1 MKYYIIAG
9 EASGDLHGSNLI
21 KELKKLDRNAS
32 FRCWGGDLINEQ
44 TNNLVRHH
52 KDYSYMGFLE
62 VFLNLYS
69 IIKNISFCKSDI
81 LNYNPDIIIYIDF
94 PGFNLRI
101 AEWAKRHG
109 FKNHYYISPQ
119 IWAWKE
125 SRIKLIK
132 KVVDKMYVIL
142 PFEKEF
148 YKERHNLDVSF
159 VGHPLLDEIYKAN
172 NLKDS
177 ELEEKIVKEKTILLL
192 PGSRDQ
198 EIKKLL
204 PIMLSIVSEFKD
216 YKFIVGAAPSQKLS
230 VYQNYV
236 KERNVEI
243 VQNKTYGLLK
253 NCTAAIVTSGTA
265 TLETALFKV
274 PQIVCYKSTWTTYL
288 IGKILIK
295 NLNYISLVNLIP
307 NKLIVKELVQNA
319 CSKKNLIKELK
330 AILEKEE
337 RVKIISNY
345 NKLEDSLG
353 GRGASYKTAK
363 IIYNYLVEE
372 NSGTKDS

>member
-21 KELKKLDRNAS
+21 KELKKLDKNAH
-32 FRCWGGDLINEQ
+32 FRCWGGDLMNIE
-44 TNNLVRHH
+44 TNNLAKHH

-81 LNYNPDIIIYIDF
+81 LNFNPDIIIYIDF

-101 AEWAKRHG
+101 AEWAKNNG

-142 PFEKEF
+142 PFEKDY
-148 YKERHNLDVSF
+148 YKKTHNLDVSF
-159 VGHPLLDEIYKAN
+159 VGHPLLDEVKKSNISK
-172 NLKDS
+172 
-177 ELEEKIVKEKTILLL
+177 LENKLVKEKTILLL

-198 EIKKLL
+198 EIKKML
-204 PIMLSIVSEFKD
+204 PVMLKIVPEFKD
-216 YKFIVGAAPSQKLS
+216 YNFIIGAAPSQSLGLYK
-230 VYQNYV
+230 NYV
-236 KERNVEI
+236 KNYNVEI
-243 VQNKTYGLLK
+243 IHNKTYDLLR

-274 PQIVCYKSTWTTYL
+274 PQIVCYKSSWISYF
-288 IGKILIK
+288 IGKNLIK
-295 NLNYISLVNLIP
+295 NLKYISLVNLIA
-307 NKLIVKELVQNA
+307 NKLIVPELIQSE
-319 CSKKNLIKELK
+319 CSKENLIKNL
-330 AILEKEE
+330 
-337 RVKIISNY
+337 KIILNKKGKAEINENY
-345 NKLEDSLG
+345 NELENILG
-353 GRGASYKTAK
+353 GSGASNKTAK
-363 IIYNYLVEE
+363 LIYNYLVEE

>member
-32 FRCWGGDLINEQ
+32 FRCWGGDLMNEQ

-81 LNYNPDIIIYIDF
+81 LNYKPDIIIYIDF

-172 NLKDS
+172 NLQDS
-177 ELEEKIVKEKTILLL
+177 ELEKKIVKEKTILLL

-204 PIMLSIVSEFKD
+204 PIMLSVVSEFKD
-216 YKFIVGAAPSQKLS
+216 YKFIIGAAPSQKLS
-230 VYQNYV
+230 VYKNYV
-236 KERNVEI
+236 KDRNVEI
-243 VQNKTYGLLK
+243 IQNKTYGLLK

-295 NLNYISLVNLIP
+295 NLNYISLVNLIA
-307 NKLIVKELVQNA
+307 NKLIVKELIQNA
-319 CSKKNLIKELK
+319 CSKKNLIKELNI
-330 AILEKEE
+330 ILEKEE
-337 RVKIISNY
+337 RVKIIDNY
-345 NKLEDSLG
+345 NKLENSLG
-353 GRGASYKTAK
+353 GKGASSKTAK

-372 NSGTKDS
+372 NSGTKAS

>member
-21 KELKKLDRNAS
+21 KELKKLDRNSS
-32 FRCWGGDLINEQ
+32 FRCWGGDLMNEQ
-44 TNNLVRHH
+44 TNNLAKHH

-62 VFLNLYS
+62 VFLNLYT

-81 LNYNPDIIIYIDF
+81 LKYNPDIIIYIDF

-101 AEWAKRHG
+101 AEWAKKNG

-142 PFEKEF
+142 PFEKKF
-148 YKERHNLDVSF
+148 YKEKHNFDVSF
-159 VGHPLLDEIYKAN
+159 VGHPLMDEI
-172 NLKDS
+172 S
-177 ELEEKIVKEKTILLL
+177 EDTSKLSQKISEDKTILLL

-204 PIMLSIVSEFKD
+204 PIMLSVVSEFKD
-216 YKFIVGAAPSQKLS
+216 YKFIIGAAPSQKLS
-230 VYQNYV
+230 IYQDYV
-236 KERNVEI
+236 KDSNVEI
-243 VQNKTYGLLK
+243 IQNKTYELLK

-274 PQIVCYKSTWTTYL
+274 PQIVCYKSSWTTYL
-288 IGKILIK
+288 IGKILLK
-295 NLNYISLVNLIP
+295 NLNYISLVNLIA
-307 NKLIVKELVQNA
+307 NKLIVKELIQNA
-319 CSKKNLIKELK
+319 CSKKNLIKELNI
-330 AILEKEE
+330 ILGKEE
-337 RVKIISNY
+337 RAKIISNY
-345 NKLEDSLG
+345 NKLENSLG
-353 GRGASYKTAK
+353 GRGASNKTAK

>member
-21 KELKKLDRNAS
+21 KELKKLDRNSS
-32 FRCWGGDLINEQ
+32 FRCWGGDLMNEQ
-44 TNNLVRHH
+44 TNNLAKHH

-62 VFLNLYS
+62 VFLNLYT

-81 LNYNPDIIIYIDF
+81 LKYNPDIIIYIDF

-101 AEWAKRHG
+101 AEWAKKNG

-142 PFEKEF
+142 PFEKKF
-148 YKERHNLDVSF
+148 YKEKHNFDVSF
-159 VGHPLLDEIYKAN
+159 VGHPLMDEI
-172 NLKDS
+172 S
-177 ELEEKIVKEKTILLL
+177 EDTSKLSQKISEDKTILLL

-204 PIMLSIVSEFKD
+204 PIMLSVVSEFKD
-216 YKFIVGAAPSQKLS
+216 YKFIIGAAPSQKLS
-230 VYQNYV
+230 IYQDYV
-236 KERNVEI
+236 KDSNVEI
-243 VQNKTYGLLK
+243 IQNKTYELLK

-274 PQIVCYKSTWTTYL
+274 PQIVCYKSSWTTYL
-288 IGKILIK
+288 IGKILLK
-295 NLNYISLVNLIP
+295 NLNYISLVNLIA
-307 NKLIVKELVQNA
+307 NKLIVKELIQNA
-319 CSKKNLIKELK
+319 CSKKNLIKELNI
-330 AILEKEE
+330 ILEKEE
-337 RVKIISNY
+337 RAKIISNY
-345 NKLEDSLG
+345 NKLENSLG
-353 GRGASYKTAK
+353 GRGASNKTAK

>member
-32 FRCWGGDLINEQ
+32 FRCWGGDLMNEQ

-132 KVVDKMYVIL
+132 KVIDKMYVIL

-172 NLKDS
+172 NLQDS
-177 ELEEKIVKEKTILLL
+177 ELEKKIVKEKTILLL

-204 PIMLSIVSEFKD
+204 PIMLSVVSEFKD
-216 YKFIVGAAPSQKLS
+216 YKFIIGAAPSQKLS
-230 VYQNYV
+230 VYKNYV
-236 KERNVEI
+236 KDRNVEI
-243 VQNKTYGLLK
+243 IQNKTYGLLK

>member
-1 MKYYIIAG
+1 LKYYIIAG

-21 KELKKLDRNAS
+21 KELKKLDRNYS
-32 FRCWGGDLINEQ
+32 FRCWGGDLMNEQ
-44 TNNLVRHH
+44 TNNLAKHH

-62 VFLNLYS
+62 VFLNLYT

-81 LNYNPDIIIYIDF
+81 LKYNPDIIIYIDF

-101 AEWAKRHG
+101 AEWAKKNG

-142 PFEKEF
+142 PFEKKF
-148 YKERHNLDVSF
+148 YKEKHNFDVSF
-159 VGHPLLDEIYKAN
+159 VGHPLMDEISEDTSK
-172 NLKDS
+172 LSQKTSKD
-177 ELEEKIVKEKTILLL
+177 KTILLL
-192 PGSRDQ
+192 PGSRGQ

-204 PIMLSIVSEFKD
+204 PIMLSVVSEFKD
-216 YKFIVGAAPSQKLS
+216 YKFIIGAAPSQKLS
-230 VYQNYV
+230 IYQDYV
-236 KERNVEI
+236 KDSNVEI
-243 VQNKTYGLLK
+243 IQNKTYELLK

-274 PQIVCYKSTWTTYL
+274 PQIVCYKSSWTTYL
-288 IGKILIK
+288 IGKILLK
-295 NLNYISLVNLIP
+295 NLNYISLVNLIA
-307 NKLIVKELVQNA
+307 NKLIVKELIQNS
-319 CSKKNLIKELK
+319 CSKKNLIKELNI
-330 AILEKEE
+330 ILEKEE
-337 RVKIISNY
+337 RAKIISNY
-345 NKLEDSLG
+345 NKLENSLG
-353 GRGASYKTAK
+353 GRGASNKTAK

>member
-21 KELKKLDRNAS
+21 KELKKLDRNSS
-32 FRCWGGDLINEQ
+32 FRCWGGDLMNEQ
-44 TNNLVRHH
+44 TNNLAKHH

-62 VFLNLYS
+62 VFLNLYR

-81 LNYNPDIIIYIDF
+81 LKYNPDIIIYIDF

-101 AEWAKRHG
+101 AEWAKKNG

-142 PFEKEF
+142 PFEKKF
-148 YKERHNLDVSF
+148 YKEKHNFDVSF
-159 VGHPLLDEIYKAN
+159 VGHPLMDEISKRN
-172 NLKDS
+172 SEDTSKLSQKISKD
-177 ELEEKIVKEKTILLL
+177 KTILLL

-204 PIMLSIVSEFKD
+204 PIMLSVVSEFKD
-216 YKFIVGAAPSQKLS
+216 YKFIIGGAPSQKLS
-230 VYQNYV
+230 IYQDYI
-236 KERNVEI
+236 KDSNVEI
-243 VQNKTYGLLK
+243 IQNKTYELLK

-274 PQIVCYKSTWTTYL
+274 PQIVCYKSSWTTYL
-288 IGKILIK
+288 IGKILLK
-295 NLNYISLVNLIP
+295 NLNYISLVNLIA
-307 NKLIVKELVQNA
+307 NKLIVKELIQNA
-319 CSKKNLIKELK
+319 CSKKNLIKELNI
-330 AILEKEE
+330 ILEKEE
-337 RVKIISNY
+337 RAKIISNY
-345 NKLEDSLG
+345 NELENSLG
-353 GRGASYKTAK
+353 GRGASNKTAK

-372 NSGTKDS
+372 NSGTKAS

>member
-1 MKYYIIAG
+1 LKYYIIAG

-21 KELKKLDRNAS
+21 EELKKLDINAS
-32 FRCWGGDLINEQ
+32 FRCWGGDLMNKQ
-44 TNNLVRHH
+44 TNNLAKHH
-52 KDYSYMGFLE
+52 KDFSYMGFLE
-62 VFLNLYS
+62 VFLNIFS
-69 IIKNISFCKSDI
+69 IIKNISYCKSDI
-81 LNYNPDIIIYIDF
+81 LNYNPDVIIYIDF

-101 AEWAKRHG
+101 AEWAKNHG

-159 VGHPLLDEIYKAN
+159 VGHPLLDEVYKTN
-172 NLKDS
+172 NLQES
-177 ELEEKIVKEKTILLL
+177 ELEKKLVKEKTILLL

-204 PIMLSIVSEFKD
+204 PVMLSVVSEFKD
-216 YKFIVGAAPSQKLS
+216 YKFIIGAAPSQKLS
-230 VYQNYV
+230 FYQNYIISG
-236 KERNVEI
+236 NVEI
-243 VQNKTYGLLK
+243 IQNKTYELLK

-274 PQIVCYKSTWTTYL
+274 PQIVCYKSSWTTYL

-295 NLNYISLVNLIP
+295 NLNYISLVNLIA
-307 NKLIVKELVQNA
+307 NKLIVKELIQNA

-330 AILEKEE
+330 RILEKGE
-337 RVKIISNY
+337 RVKIINNY

-353 GRGASYKTAK
+353 GKGASYKTAK
-363 IIYNYLVEE
+363 IMYNYLVEE

>member
-32 FRCWGGDLINEQ
+32 FRCWGGDLMNEQ

-81 LNYNPDIIIYIDF
+81 LNYKPDIIIYIDF

-148 YKERHNLDVSF
+148 YKERHKLDVSF

-204 PIMLSIVSEFKD
+204 PIMLSVVSEFKD

-243 VQNKTYGLLK
+243 IQNKTYGLLK

-345 NKLEDSLG
+345 NKLENSLG

>member
-21 KELKKLDRNAS
+21 KELKKLDRNYS
-32 FRCWGGDLINEQ
+32 FRCWGGDLMNEQ
-44 TNNLVRHH
+44 TNNLAKHH

-62 VFLNLYS
+62 VFLNLYR

-81 LNYNPDIIIYIDF
+81 LKYNPDIIIYIDF

-101 AEWAKRHG
+101 AEWAKKNG

-142 PFEKEF
+142 PFEKKF
-148 YKERHNLDVSF
+148 YKEKHNFDVSF
-159 VGHPLLDEIYKAN
+159 VGHPLMDEISKRN
-172 NLKDS
+172 SEDTSKLSQKISKD
-177 ELEEKIVKEKTILLL
+177 KTILLL

-204 PIMLSIVSEFKD
+204 PIMLSVVSEFED
-216 YKFIVGAAPSQKLS
+216 YKFIIGAAPSQKLS
-230 VYQNYV
+230 IYQGYV
-236 KERNVEI
+236 KDSNVEVI
-243 VQNKTYGLLK
+243 QNKTYELLK

-274 PQIVCYKSTWTTYL
+274 PQIVCYKSSWTTYL
-288 IGKILIK
+288 IGKILLK
-295 NLNYISLVNLIP
+295 NLNYISLVNLIA
-307 NKLIVKELVQNA
+307 NKLIVKELIQNA
-319 CSKKNLIKELK
+319 CSKKNLIKELNI
-330 AILEKEE
+330 ILEKEE
-337 RVKIISNY
+337 RAKIISNY
-345 NKLEDSLG
+345 NKLENSLG
-353 GRGASYKTAK
+353 GRGASNKTAK

-372 NSGTKDS
+372 NSGTKAS

>member
-21 KELKKLDRNAS
+21 KELKKLDRNYS
-32 FRCWGGDLINEQ
+32 FRCWGGDLMNEQ
-44 TNNLVRHH
+44 TNNLAKHH

-62 VFLNLYS
+62 VFLNLYR

-81 LNYNPDIIIYIDF
+81 LKYNPDIIIYIDF

-101 AEWAKRHG
+101 AEWAKKNG

-142 PFEKEF
+142 PFEKKF
-148 YKERHNLDVSF
+148 YKEKHNFDVSF
-159 VGHPLLDEIYKAN
+159 VGHPLMDEISKRN
-172 NLKDS
+172 SEDTSKLSQKISKD
-177 ELEEKIVKEKTILLL
+177 KTILLL

-204 PIMLSIVSEFKD
+204 PIMLSVVSEFED
-216 YKFIVGAAPSQKLS
+216 YKFIIGAAPSQKLS
-230 VYQNYV
+230 IYQDYI
-236 KERNVEI
+236 KDSNVEI
-243 VQNKTYGLLK
+243 IQNKTYELLK

-274 PQIVCYKSTWTTYL
+274 PQIVCYKSSWTTYL
-288 IGKILIK
+288 IGKILLK
-295 NLNYISLVNLIP
+295 NLNYISLVNLIA
-307 NKLIVKELVQNA
+307 NKLIVKELIQNA
-319 CSKKNLIKELK
+319 CSKKNLIKELNI
-330 AILEKEE
+330 ILEKEE
-337 RVKIISNY
+337 RAKIISNY
-345 NKLEDSLG
+345 NKLENSLG
-353 GRGASYKTAK
+353 GRGASNKTAK

-372 NSGTKDS
+372 NSGTKAS

>member
-1 MKYYIIAG
+1 LKYYIIAG

-21 KELKKLDRNAS
+21 KELKKLDKNYS
-32 FRCWGGDLINEQ
+32 FRCWGGDLMNEQ
-44 TNNLVRHH
+44 TNNLAKHH

-62 VFLNLYS
+62 VFLNLYT

-81 LNYNPDIIIYIDF
+81 LKYNPDIIIYIDF

-101 AEWAKRHG
+101 AEWAKKNG

-142 PFEKEF
+142 PFEKKF
-148 YKERHNLDVSF
+148 YKEKHNFDVSF
-159 VGHPLLDEIYKAN
+159 VGHPLMDEISEDTSK
-172 NLKDS
+172 LSQKTSKD
-177 ELEEKIVKEKTILLL
+177 KTILLL

-204 PIMLSIVSEFKD
+204 PIMLSVASEFKD
-216 YKFIVGAAPSQKLS
+216 YKFIIGAAPSQKLS
-230 VYQNYV
+230 IYQDYV
-236 KERNVEI
+236 KDSNVKI
-243 VQNKTYGLLK
+243 IQNKTYELLK

-274 PQIVCYKSTWTTYL
+274 PQIVCYKSSWTTYL
-288 IGKILIK
+288 IGKILLK
-295 NLNYISLVNLIP
+295 NLNYISLVNLIA
-307 NKLIVKELVQNA
+307 NKLIVKELIQNA
-319 CSKKNLIKELK
+319 CSKKNLIKELNI
-330 AILEKEE
+330 ILEKKE
-337 RVKIISNY
+337 RAKIISNY
-345 NKLEDSLG
+345 NKLENNLG
-353 GRGASYKTAK
+353 GRGASNKTAV

-372 NSGTKDS
+372 NSETKDS

>member
-1 MKYYIIAG
+1 LKYYIIAG

-21 KELKKLDRNAS
+21 KELKKLDRNYS
-32 FRCWGGDLINEQ
+32 FRCWGGDLMNEQ
-44 TNNLVRHH
+44 TNNLAKHH

-62 VFLNLYS
+62 VFLNLYT

-81 LNYNPDIIIYIDF
+81 LKYNPDIIIYIDF

-101 AEWAKRHG
+101 AEWAKKNG

-142 PFEKEF
+142 PFEKKF
-148 YKERHNLDVSF
+148 YKEKHNFDVSF
-159 VGHPLLDEIYKAN
+159 VGHPLMDEI
-172 NLKDS
+172 S
-177 ELEEKIVKEKTILLL
+177 EDTSKLSQKISEDKTILLL

-204 PIMLSIVSEFKD
+204 PIMLSVVSEFKD
-216 YKFIVGAAPSQKLS
+216 YKFIIGAAPSQKLS
-230 VYQNYV
+230 IYQDYV
-236 KERNVEI
+236 KDSNVEI
-243 VQNKTYGLLK
+243 IQNKTYELLK

-274 PQIVCYKSTWTTYL
+274 PQIVCYKSSWTTYL
-288 IGKILIK
+288 IGKILLK
-295 NLNYISLVNLIP
+295 NLNYISLVNLIA
-307 NKLIVKELVQNA
+307 NKLIVKELIQNA
-319 CSKKNLIKELK
+319 CSKKNLIKELNI
-330 AILEKEE
+330 ILEKEE
-337 RVKIISNY
+337 RAKIISNY
-345 NKLEDSLG
+345 NKLENSLG
-353 GRGASYKTAK
+353 GRGASNKTAK

>member
-32 FRCWGGDLINEQ
+32 FRCWGGDLMNKE

-52 KDYSYMGFLE
+52 KDYAFMGFLE

-69 IIKNISFCKSDI
+69 VIKNISFCKSDI

-101 AEWAKRHG
+101 AKWAKKQG
-109 FKNHYYISPQ
+109 YNNHYYISPQ

-148 YKERHNLDVSF
+148 YKERHSLDVSF
-159 VGHPLLDEIYKAN
+159 VGHPLLDEIYRAN

-177 ELEEKIVKEKTILLL
+177 ELERRIVKEKTILLL

-216 YKFIVGAAPSQKLS
+216 YKFIIGAAPSQKLS
-230 VYQNYV
+230 VYQNYA
-236 KERNVEI
+236 KDRNVEI
-243 VQNKTYGLLK
+243 IQNKTYDLLK
-253 NCTAAIVTSGTA
+253 NCRAAIVTSGTA

-288 IGKILIK
+288 IGKLLIK
-295 NLNYISLVNLIP
+295 NLNYISLVNLIA
-307 NKLIVKELVQNA
+307 NKLIVKELIQND
-319 CSKKNLIKELK
+319 CSKKNLIKELNI
-330 AILEKEE
+330 ILQKKERE
-337 RVKIISNY
+337 KIIDNY
-345 NKLEDSLG
+345 NKLENSLG
-353 GRGASYKTAK
+353 GRGASSKTAK
-363 IIYNYLVEE
+363 IIYSYLVEE

>member
-21 KELKKLDRNAS
+21 KELKKLDRNYS
-32 FRCWGGDLINEQ
+32 FRCWGGDLMNEQ
-44 TNNLVRHH
+44 TNNLAKHH

-62 VFLNLYS
+62 VFLNLYT

-81 LNYNPDIIIYIDF
+81 LKYNPDIIIYIDF

-101 AEWAKRHG
+101 AEWAKKNG
-109 FKNHYYISPQ
+109 FNNHYYISPQ

-132 KVVDKMYVIL
+132 KVIDKMYVIL
-142 PFEKEF
+142 PFEKKF
-148 YKERHNLDVSF
+148 YKEKHNFDVSF
-159 VGHPLLDEIYKAN
+159 VGHPLMDEINKRN
-172 NLKDS
+172 S
-177 ELEEKIVKEKTILLL
+177 EDTSKLSQKISKNKTILLL

-204 PIMLSIVSEFKD
+204 PIMLSVVSKFKD
-216 YKFIVGAAPSQKLS
+216 YKFIIGAAPSQKLS
-230 VYQNYV
+230 IYQDYI
-236 KERNVEI
+236 KDSNVEI
-243 VQNKTYGLLK
+243 IQNKTYELLK

-265 TLETALFKV
+265 TLESALFKV
-274 PQIVCYKSTWTTYL
+274 PQIVCYKSSWTTYL
-288 IGKILIK
+288 IGKILLK
-295 NLNYISLVNLIP
+295 NLNYISLVNLIA
-307 NKLIVKELVQNA
+307 NKLIVKELIQNA
-319 CSKKNLIKELK
+319 CSKKNLIKELNI
-330 AILEKEE
+330 ILEKEE
-337 RVKIISNY
+337 RAKIISNY
-345 NKLEDSLG
+345 NELENSLG
-353 GRGASYKTAK
+353 GRGASNKTAK

>member
-32 FRCWGGDLINEQ
+32 FRCWGGDLMNEQ

-101 AEWAKRHG
+101 AEWAKTHG

-148 YKERHNLDVSF
+148 YKERHKLDVSF

-204 PIMLSIVSEFKD
+204 PIMLSVVSEFKD

-319 CSKKNLIKELK
+319 CSKKNLIKELNI
-330 AILEKEE
+330 ILEKEE

>member
-21 KELKKLDRNAS
+21 KGLKKLDKNAH
-32 FRCWGGDLINEQ
+32 FRCWGGDLMHIE
-44 TNNLVRHH
+44 TNNLAKHH

-81 LNYNPDIIIYIDF
+81 LNFNPDIIIYIDF

-101 AEWAKRHG
+101 AEWAKNNG

-142 PFEKEF
+142 PFEKDY
-148 YKERHNLDVSF
+148 YKKTHNLDVSF
-159 VGHPLLDEIYKAN
+159 VGHPLLDEVKKSSISK
-172 NLKDS
+172 
-177 ELEEKIVKEKTILLL
+177 LENKLVKEKTILLL

-198 EIKKLL
+198 EIKKML
-204 PIMLSIVSEFKD
+204 PVMLKIVPEFKD
-216 YKFIVGAAPSQKLS
+216 YNFIIGAAPSQSLGLYK
-230 VYQNYV
+230 NYV
-236 KERNVEI
+236 KNYNVEI
-243 VQNKTYGLLK
+243 IHNKTYDLLR

-274 PQIVCYKSTWTTYL
+274 PQIVCYKSSWISYF
-288 IGKILIK
+288 IGKNLIK
-295 NLNYISLVNLIP
+295 NLKYISLVNLIA
-307 NKLIVKELVQNA
+307 NKLIVPELIQSE
-319 CSKKNLIKELK
+319 CSKENLIKNL
-330 AILEKEE
+330 
-337 RVKIISNY
+337 KIILNKKGKAEINENY
-345 NKLEDSLG
+345 NELENILG
-353 GRGASYKTAK
+353 GSGASNKTAK
-363 IIYNYLVEE
+363 LIYNYLVEE

>member
-21 KELKKLDRNAS
+21 KELKKLDRNSS
-32 FRCWGGDLINEQ
+32 FRCWGGDLMNEQ
-44 TNNLVRHH
+44 TNNLAKHH

-62 VFLNLYS
+62 VFLNLYT

-81 LNYNPDIIIYIDF
+81 LKYNPDIIIYIDF

-101 AEWAKRHG
+101 AEWAKKNG
-109 FKNHYYISPQ
+109 FKNHYYISPE

-142 PFEKEF
+142 PFEKKF
-148 YKERHNLDVSF
+148 YKEKHNFDVSF
-159 VGHPLLDEIYKAN
+159 VGHPLMDEI
-172 NLKDS
+172 S
-177 ELEEKIVKEKTILLL
+177 EDTSKLSQKISEDKTILLL

-204 PIMLSIVSEFKD
+204 PIMLSVVSEFED
-216 YKFIVGAAPSQKLS
+216 YKFIIGAAPSQKLS
-230 VYQNYV
+230 IYQDYV
-236 KERNVEI
+236 KDSNVEI
-243 VQNKTYGLLK
+243 IQNKTYELLK

-274 PQIVCYKSTWTTYL
+274 PQIVCYKSSWTTYL
-288 IGKILIK
+288 IGKILLK
-295 NLNYISLVNLIP
+295 NLNYISLVNLIA
-307 NKLIVKELVQNA
+307 NKLIVKELIQNA
-319 CSKKNLIKELK
+319 CSKKNLIKELNI
-330 AILEKEE
+330 ILEKEE
-337 RVKIISNY
+337 RAKIISNY
-345 NKLEDSLG
+345 NKLENSLG
-353 GRGASYKTAK
+353 GRGASNKTAK

>member
-32 FRCWGGDLINEQ
+32 FRCWGGDLMNEQ

-101 AEWAKRHG
+101 AKWAKTHG

-204 PIMLSIVSEFKD
+204 PIMLSVVSEFKD

-243 VQNKTYGLLK
+243 IQNKTYGLLK

-295 NLNYISLVNLIP
+295 NLNYISLVNLIA
-307 NKLIVKELVQNA
+307 NKLIVKELIQNA
-319 CSKKNLIKELK
+319 CSKKNLIKELNI
-330 AILEKEE
+330 ILEKEE
-337 RVKIISNY
+337 RAKIISNY
-345 NKLEDSLG
+345 NKLENSLG
-353 GRGASYKTAK
+353 GRGASSKTAK
-363 IIYNYLVEE
+363 IIYTYLVEE